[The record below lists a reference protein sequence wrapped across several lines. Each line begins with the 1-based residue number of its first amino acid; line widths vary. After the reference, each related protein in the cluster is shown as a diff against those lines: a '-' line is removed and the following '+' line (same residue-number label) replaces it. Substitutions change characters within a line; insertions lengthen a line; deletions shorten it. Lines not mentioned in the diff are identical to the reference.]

1 MRRRGSTMVE
11 GALVLT
17 SFVFLLLGVM
27 DFGRL
32 GFAYNSVTYAAHHAA
47 RFAATNGSASG
58 HAATL
63 ATIQTNVQNNVVALD
78 TTCLTV
84 GVTWTPNKPGSGG
97 GFLCLQTSSDSH
109 IVDQRDAQEH
119 FHRVHYAVEET
130 NIRTPDVVEFAVS
143 PQVGQPIF
151 PARQKMRG
159 EIRSLKFMA

>member
-1 MRRRGSTMVE
+1 MVE

-63 ATIQTNVQNNVVALD
+63 ATIQTNEQNNVVA
-78 TTCLTV
+78 TCLTV
-84 GVTWTPNKPGSGG
+84 GVTWTPNNNPGSQVQVVVSYA
-97 GFLCLQTSSDSH
+97 FKPLLIPISSTS
-109 IVDQRDAQEH
+109 V
-119 FHRVHYAVEET
+119 T
-130 NIRTPDVVEFAVS
+130 
-143 PQVGQPIF
+143 
-151 PARQKMRG
+151 
-159 EIRSLKFMA
+159 LKSTSTEYITQ

>member
-84 GVTWTPNKPGSGG
+84 GVTWTPNNNPGRQVQVVVSYAFKPLLIPISS
-97 GFLCLQTSSDSH
+97 TS
-109 IVDQRDAQEH
+109 V
-119 FHRVHYAVEET
+119 T
-130 NIRTPDVVEFAVS
+130 
-143 PQVGQPIF
+143 
-151 PARQKMRG
+151 
-159 EIRSLKFMA
+159 LKSTSTEYITQ